1 MREYV
6 AQIDGNLI
14 RFRSKK
20 DHRRALDTII
30 LLPGASSVWKSVLEM
45 EKKFNIVI
53 TNKSALKN
61 ALIQRNTELKR
72 KFTL

>member
-20 DHRRALDTII
+20 DPRRALDTII